1 MIQYKGYYAEPRYEP
16 SDKCFGGALLGI
28 TDVVCFEG
36 ATPDEL
42 ELSFHDAVDDYLD
55 MCEEAGRKPQKPYS
69 GKFMVRIPP
78 ELHRRT
84 VVAAQKSGKSLNA
97 FVGQALEQAD
107 HTFGV

>member
-16 SDKCFGGALLGI
+16 SDKCFGGAPLGI
-28 TDVVCFEG
+28 QDVICFEG

-42 ELSFHDAVDDYLD
+42 EQSFHDAVNDYLD

-84 VVAAQKSGKSLNA
+84 VAAAQKTGKSLNA

-107 HTFGV
+107 HSLGV